1 MTEDR
6 QSLYVRVSGRV
17 QGVNF
22 RVWACTEARRLGL
35 AGWVRNEDDGS
46 VTALIVGSDTAV
58 AMMLERLWHG
68 PAAAAVT
75 SVEADVAPLAAVPLD
90 FHIAD

>member
-22 RVWACTEARRLGL
+22 RVWTRTEARRLGL

-46 VTALIVGSDTAV
+46 VTALIVGSDKAV
-58 AMMLERLWHG
+58 AIMLERLWHG
-68 PAAAAVT
+68 PAAATVT
-75 SVEADVAPLAAVPLD
+75 SVETDVAPLAAVPQD
-90 FHIAD
+90 FRIAD